1 MGTWGVGTFEN
12 DGSYSFWEA
21 FEENPLEE
29 IVRIAKKYADMD
41 TEDMDL
47 DVEDA
52 IEIQISA
59 LLTAGALGQILA
71 LIGRTQTEFHHIRNT
86 PLADTGLD
94 IVSAIKRALSLVI
107 LDPEKSELYE
117 LWEETDEGGE
127 WLNSIRAFIA
137 ALEAEP

>member
-59 LLTAGALGQILA
+59 LLTAGFIDSRNIHRLEPRLA
-71 LIGRTQTEFHHIRNT
+71 TE
-86 PLADTGLD
+86 
-94 IVSAIKRALSLVI
+94 LS
-107 LDPEKSELYE
+107 DKY
-117 LWEETDEGGE
+117 
-127 WLNSIRAFIA
+127 
-137 ALEAEP
+137 